1 MPTNKAALIKQ
12 PKGYPLQI
20 EAADY
25 PTAQTGQIIVK
36 NAALAINPLD
46 WMLQTQGTA
55 LMYNWLKYP
64 NVLGADLAGEVVA
77 VGPNVTRLK
86 VGDRVVGH
94 ATGTDK
100 DRNDPRQGAFQ
111 LYTIL
116 DEQMSAQIPEGIGYE
131 RACVIP
137 CAYTAAAAGLFEKD
151 QLALELPSIDASKK
165 GKTVLIWGGSTSVG
179 CCAIQLAVGAGYEVF
194 TTASPANFELVRK
207 LGAAQVWDYRSSTVV
222 RDIVK
227 AMAEKDVAGALSI
240 GDGAA
245 DACIEVLAQCKTGR
259 KFVAMATYP
268 QPPKD
273 LTRFVVLRSAMS
285 FVSWSIAT
293 SIKCWRKGVGW
304 KFVFGTTI
312 KESGVGKAV
321 YVDYLDQAL
330 ARGRFVPAPE
340 PMVVGKGLEDLQKAM
355 DMQKEGVSAKKIV
368 VVL

>member
-1 MPTNKAALIKQ
+1 MPTNRAAVITES
-12 PKGYPLQI
+12 KGYPLQI

-25 PTAQTGQIIVK
+25 PKAGAGQVVVK

-46 WMLQTQGTA
+46 WMMQMQGTA
-55 LMYNWLKYP
+55 LMYSWLKYP
-64 NVLGADLAGEVVA
+64 SVLGADAAGEVVE
-77 VGPNVTRLK
+77 VGPNVKHLQ

-111 LYTIL
+111 LYTVL
-116 DEQMSAQIPEGIGYE
+116 DEHMSARIPDGMAYE

-151 QLALELPSIDASKK
+151 QLALELPSIDASAK

-194 TTASPANFELVRK
+194 TTASPGNFELVRK
-207 LGAAQVWDYRSSTVV
+207 LGAAQVWDYRSSSVV

-227 AMAEKDVAGALSI
+227 ALAEKDVAGALSI
-240 GDGAA
+240 GEGAA
-245 DACIEVLAQCKTGR
+245 DACIDIVAQSKTGR

-268 QPPKD
+268 QPPKNMS
-273 LTRFVVLRSAMS
+273 RFVVLRSAMS
-285 FVSWSIAT
+285 FVSWSVAT

-312 KESGVGKAV
+312 KASGVGKAV
-321 YVDYLDQAL
+321 YMDYLAPAL

-340 PMVVGKGLEDLQKAM
+340 PQVVGKGLEDVQKAM
-355 DMQKEGVSAKKIV
+355 DVQKEGVSAKKIV